1 MFRRFICWL
10 VAFILI
16 SLTLPLHVQAASLV
30 PTSTHLYQS
39 GVRATIKIAHLNVR
53 RAPRTTASVIG
64 ILNINEVVP
73 VIGRDRLGT
82 WIEILSPFGKGWI
95 NTQYILLTDDL
106 LKLPITNIAPHIIV
120 IANPFAYVRTGP
132 FASYPVLTRLPYGT
146 DLDIVGRHSQGT
158 MVQILL
164 DDGKVGWVDSELVQI
179 IGDLTDIPFTDRTV
193 LSIGEIISYRVRVRS
208 APNPNGA
215 VIATVGL
222 GEKYTI
228 QGISANGWYFLISGP
243 FGTGWVFSDYLR
255 VLGYTSVIPVID

>member
-1 MFRRFICWL
+1 MFRRFIYCFAL
-10 VAFILI
+10 LALI
-16 SLTLPLHVQAASLV
+16 SLALPLPTQAE
-30 PTSTHLYQS
+30 STIADTTKLEQA
-39 GVRATIKIAHLNVR
+39 GVSATIKIANLNVR

-64 ILNINEVVP
+64 KLKLDEVVP
-73 VIGRDRLGT
+73 VVGRDRLGS

-106 LKLPITNIAPHIIV
+106 LKLPITNVAPHIIV
-120 IANPFAYVRTGP
+120 IANPYAHVRTGP
-132 FASYPVLTRLPYGT
+132 FRSYPILTRIPYGA
-146 DLDIVGRHSQGT
+146 DLDIVGRHSQDT
-158 MVQILL
+158 MVQVLL
-164 DDGKVGWVDSELVQI
+164 DDGTVGWVDSELVQI
-179 IGDLTDIPFTDRTV
+179 VGDLTYIPFTDRTV
-193 LSIGEIISYRVRVRS
+193 LSLGEIISYRVRVRS
-208 APNPNGA
+208 APNPNGT